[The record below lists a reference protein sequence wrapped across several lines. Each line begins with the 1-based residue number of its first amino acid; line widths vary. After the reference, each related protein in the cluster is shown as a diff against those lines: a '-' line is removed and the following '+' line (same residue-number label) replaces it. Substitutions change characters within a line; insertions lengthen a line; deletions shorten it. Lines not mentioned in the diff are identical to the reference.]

1 MYFVTL
7 CNFKTRPSQF
17 QGTRAIG
24 IAWSFL
30 ALALATVTALAHSP
44 AEEMAEAANNFLAA
58 LTPEQRAEAVY
69 ELQDG
74 ERLNWHFIPRERKG
88 LPLKAMTPAQQH
100 LAHGLLSSGLSNRG
114 YVKATTIMSLESVLK
129 EIEQGKGPARDPERY
144 FFTIFGQPEA
154 KGTWAW
160 RVEGHHLSL
169 NFTVVDGE
177 VAGAT
182 PSFFGTNPG
191 EVREGPRKGLRV
203 LGAEEDLG
211 RQLVKSLSEEQRTVA
226 ILQTAAPQ
234 DVITSTNRHVQPLV
248 PDGLPASK
256 MTQAQKQNLSLL
268 LSEYVSRHRP
278 ELAEMD
284 MRKIQAAGLDKIHFA
299 WAGGLEPGQAHYYRV
314 QGPTFVMEYDNTQN
328 NANHIHTVWRD
339 FDHDFGGDLLRR
351 HYEQTPHSQK

>member
-1 MYFVTL
+1 M
-7 CNFKTRPSQF
+7 
-17 QGTRAIG
+17 
-24 IAWSFL
+24 
-30 ALALATVTALAHSP
+30 
-44 AEEMAEAANNFLAA
+44 
-58 LTPEQRAEAVY
+58 
-69 ELQDG
+69 
-74 ERLNWHFIPRERKG
+74 
-88 LPLKAMTPAQQH
+88 
-100 LAHGLLSSGLSNRG
+100 
-114 YVKATTIMSLESVLK
+114 
-129 EIEQGKGPARDPERY
+129 
-144 FFTIFGQPEA
+144 

-211 RQLVKSLSEEQRTVA
+211 RQLAKSLSEEQKAVA
-226 ILQTAAPQ
+226 ILPTAAPQ
-234 DVITSTNRHVQPLV
+234 DIITSANRHVQPLT
-248 PDGLPASK
+248 PEGLPASR
-256 MTQAQKQNLSLL
+256 MTQAQRQNLSLL

-284 MRKIQAAGLDKIHFA
+284 MRRIQAAGLDKIHFA
-299 WAGGLEPGQAHYYRV
+299 WAGGLEPGEAHYYRV

-339 FDHDFGGDLLRR
+339 FDQGFRRGPPEATLRTNAPQPGNRRAFGSSGSDRRACLTWKTSAMLAALATSHGSQVIAILDILMDSTSAFSPGQRVTVHDHGHRLRR
-351 HYEQTPHSQK
+351 

>member
-1 MYFVTL
+1 MSLVTL
-7 CNFKTRPSQF
+7 FNFRRCLSPLESTR
-17 QGTRAIG
+17 GKG
-24 IAWSFL
+24 LAWSFL
-30 ALALATVTALAHSP
+30 ALALATLTALAHSP
-44 AEEMAEAANNFLAA
+44 AEEMADAANNLLAA
-58 LTPEQRAEAVY
+58 LTPEQRSQAVY
-69 ELQDG
+69 DLQDG

-129 EIEQGKGPARDPERY
+129 EIEQGKGPERDPGRY
-144 FFTIFGQPEA
+144 FFTIFGRPEV

-211 RQLVKSLSEEQRTVA
+211 RQLAKSLSEEQKAVA
-226 ILQTAAPQ
+226 ILPTAAPQ
-234 DVITSTNRHVQPLV
+234 DIITSANRHVQPLT
-248 PDGLPASK
+248 PEGLPASR
-256 MTQAQKQNLSLL
+256 MTQAQRQNLSLL

-284 MRKIQAAGLDKIHFA
+284 MRRIQAAGLDKIHFA
-299 WAGGLEPGQAHYYRV
+299 WAGGLEPGEAHYYRV

-339 FDHDFGGDLLRR
+339 FDQDFGGDLLRR
-351 HYEQTPHSQK
+351 HYEQTPHSRK